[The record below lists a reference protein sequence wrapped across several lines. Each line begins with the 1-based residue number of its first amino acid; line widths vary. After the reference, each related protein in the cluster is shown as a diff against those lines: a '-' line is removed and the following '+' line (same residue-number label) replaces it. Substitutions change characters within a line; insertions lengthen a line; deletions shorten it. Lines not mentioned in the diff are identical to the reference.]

1 MSEDHIYE
9 ELLNS
14 GPFAVIELFELKT
27 FETMHGADNEYYF
40 HAGRNRKTTE
50 PTGNDDILTAYTI
63 KYGGTPYVPLPI
75 EASGFEYKGD
85 GGLPRPTIRIA
96 NLNSSITQLL
106 LGVNLITPGND
117 LNGAQVTRIRT
128 LSRFLDGSNW
138 ENGINPYGTPVYNDS
153 AQMPKEVYY
162 IDRKVAETRDFVE
175 FEMVSSLDLA
185 NARAPRRLVM
195 QNLCQWKYKG
205 KECGY
210 TGSADYTPV
219 GTQIVKTAAA
229 SYPYSSG
236 NDVLTAGSELIEG
249 QSLVSSNGWFTA
261 VMQADGNFVIYTK
274 PEPTYDYYNDWATGT
289 QNPIGRYKIVMQ
301 NDGNL
306 VVYNRDIASGPDA
319 VLWASNTVKYN
330 DISSLT
336 RYSDGT
342 QSVWYPPDV
351 DLGRSGA
358 FSYELVGRQ
367 PTQAEADAGTEVT
380 VADRTFSGIDPE
392 LGARSMTL
400 RFTFRAINFD
410 PGHWSGLTR
419 GFNYIANVV
428 VVGQSG
434 IWRHGEHTIPPITIG
449 SLVGA
454 GNNPFGAAT
463 NPAGVLEGRQ
473 VGPVYVV
480 NTAVTTKQLRLKN
493 NGRLVIE
500 DTDGTKVIWE
510 SGNDPVTTE
519 PQVTTTTIPGQQ
531 VPPDVSGQCGKTLD
545 DCKLRFGSG
554 ALPFGSFPSVG
565 GNT

>member
-1 MSEDHIYE
+1 MSQDHIYE

-14 GPFAVIELFELKT
+14 GPFAVIELFELRLFKST
-27 FETMHGADNEYYF
+27 HGVDEEYYF

-50 PTGNDDILTAYTI
+50 PTSSDDLRTAFSI
-63 KYGGTPYVPLPI
+63 KYGGQVYVPLPI
-75 EASGFEYKGD
+75 EASGFEFKGD

-96 NLNSSITQLL
+96 NLNSNISQVLL
-106 LGVNLITPGND
+106 SVNLITPGND
-117 LNGAQVTRIRT
+117 LNGAQVTRVRT
-128 LSRFLDGSNW
+128 LSRFLDASNW

-162 IDRKVAETRDFVE
+162 IDRKVAENRDFVE

-210 TGSADYTPV
+210 GGEADYTPV
-219 GTQIVKTAAA
+219 GTQIVKTAAT

-236 NDVLTAGSELIEG
+236 RDVLASGSTLLDGESLI
-249 QSLVSSNGWFTA
+249 SPNGWFTA
-261 VMQADGNFVIYTK
+261 VMQNNGEFVLYTK
-274 PEPTYDYYNDWATGT
+274 PEPTFDYYNDFVTT
-289 QNPIGRYKIVMQ
+289 SVNKIGNYYLEMQ
-301 NDGNL
+301 TDGNL
-306 VVYNRDIASGPDA
+306 VLYDRELPRGLEA
-319 VLWASNTVKYN
+319 VLWASNTVAYGE
-330 DISSLT
+330 ITSLT

-342 QSVWYPPDV
+342 KSVWYPPDNQN
-351 DLGRSGA
+351 GRSGA
-358 FSYELVGRQ
+358 YSYELVGRI

-380 VADRTFSGIDPE
+380 APDRTFSGIDPE

-410 PGHWSGLTR
+410 PGHFTGLTR
-419 GFNYIANVV
+419 GFNFIVSVV
-428 VVGQSG
+428 VVSQTGN
-434 IWRHGEHTIPPITIG
+434 WRNGEHTIPPITVGEI
-449 SLVGA
+449 VGA
-454 GNNPFGAAT
+454 GNNPFGAAS
-463 NPAGVLEGRQ
+463 NPDGALEGKQ
-473 VGPVYVV
+473 VGPVYVI
-480 NTAVTTKQLRLKN
+480 NTATTTKQLRLKN
-493 NGRLVIE
+493 DGRLVIE
-500 DTDGTKVIWE
+500 NPDG
-510 SGNDPVTTE
+510 SGVTWMSPNASITTE

-531 VPPDVSGQCGKTLD
+531 VPPKVSGQCGKTLD